1 MKKNKAFTLVELVIA
16 TGILTVSVFGIYKLI
31 SENNKVIN
39 NSKITY
45 DSYLLFP
52 SVQACIENM
61 NITETSNIYFWEDL
75 KQCLNEDKPTI
86 INNIEYHIKAIKKD
100 DKEWEIEIKSD
111 YNWTLT
117 WSYIKNIE

>member
-75 KQCLNEDKPTI
+75 KQCLNEDKSTI